1 MPNIVNR
8 MVVREYEGHLS
19 ETDNLVVAS
28 FHGLTMSENEMVR
41 GMLAEKGVPFRMVR
55 NKLLRKVL
63 AEKGLEL
70 DAECLTGNTGIAW
83 GDPEAVISAAKVL
96 TEKEV
101 KSLKKIKLKGGVL
114 DGQVLSAAEAVQL
127 ADVPDKDTL
136 RGMLLGVIS
145 GPARSLASVINAVPS
160 SVARVIQ
167 AHADEGGE

>member
-8 MVVREYEGHLS
+8 MVVREY
-19 ETDNLVVAS
+19 TDMFADEANLLVVS
-28 FHGLTMSENEMVR
+28 FHGLDMVENEMVR
-41 GMLAEKGVPFRMVR
+41 SRLAEKGAPLRMVR
-55 NKLLRKVL
+55 NKLARRVL
-63 AEKGLEL
+63 AERGVEL
-70 DAECLTGNTGIAW
+70 DAESHTGNTAICW
-83 GDPEAVISAAKVL
+83 GEPEAVIGAAKVF
-96 TEKEV
+96 TDKEI
-101 KSLKKIKLKGGVL
+101 KKLKIKIKGGVL
-114 DGQVLSAAEAVQL
+114 DGQALNAAEAVQL

>member
-19 ETDNLVVAS
+19 EAENLIVVS
-28 FHGLTMSENEMVR
+28 FHGLSMVESQQVR

-55 NKLLRKVL
+55 NKLLRRVL

-70 DAECLTGNTGIAW
+70 DAECLTGNTGLSW
-83 GDPEAVISAAKVL
+83 GDPEAVISAAKVF
-96 TEKEV
+96 TEKDV
-101 KSLKKIKLKGGVL
+101 KKFKVKLKAAIL
-114 DGQVLSAAEAVQL
+114 DGQILDASEAVQL
-127 ADVPDKDTL
+127 ANVPDKDTL

-160 SVARVIQ
+160 SVARVLQ